1 MIHTVRGRT
10 FHTEEAVWA
19 EGRVEIQQLTY
30 ACVCVRTG
38 MCLCPCR
45 CQSEEL
51 ALER

>member
-1 MIHTVRGRT
+1 MIHRGRT

-19 EGRVEIQQLTY
+19 EDRVEIQHLTY
-30 ACVCVRTG
+30 VCVCTG

-45 CQSEEL
+45 GQIEEL